1 MALNARGRGRTD
13 LEQDAG
19 KVGGAAQ
26 IDAAAEALEGAL
38 HSGQVRGLAAYLLS
52 TGRGVRLA
60 RCEDTWKERSV
71 LACVQKR
78 YMTGTAYTGL
88 HSTW

>member
-1 MALNARGRGRTD
+1 MTAGGRGGTD

-38 HSGQVRGLAAYLLS
+38 HSGQVRGLPAYFLLLS
-52 TGRGVRLA
+52 TGHGVRRA